1 MSSPQPTN
9 SPDERG
15 SPATD
20 SADAPGSDSRSGI
33 GGASWRRNASW
44 LVPCMIALLVFL
56 FGDNVTDR
64 FVPADAPGDGSAGK
78 PGGDPAEAEDRF
90 HATYSFRTA
99 PFIHP
104 KIVGDL
110 VGSLADAGDQVVAIN
125 LLDSQDSNR
134 YYGEIFVT
142 PQTDPL
148 VPSWP
153 WLYALDGE
161 PYAAAPPGSI
171 RGQELFAYR
180 YVGST
185 PSGLDVLHYTY
196 SGGGSGLF
204 SSVVFVRIESDVGV
218 DYGRPAGVHHAQGP
232 VGPEIRRR
240 ELIRMV
246 GRIPLGDR
254 WQGTIEVVGNDV
266 VVRGRDLAERCE
278 VGGVSVMEA
287 VEMDYFMDVDCKEGD
302 PESPPLARVYEAP
315 ARH

>member
-1 MSSPQPTN
+1 MSSPQPTD
-9 SPDERG
+9 SPVERR

-20 SADAPGSDSRSGI
+20 SADAPSSDSRSGI
-33 GGASWRRNASW
+33 GAAWRRNASW

-64 FVPADAPGDGSAGK
+64 FVPADAAGDGSAGK
-78 PGGDPAEAEDRF
+78 PGGDPADGEDRF

-204 SSVVFVRIESDVGV
+204 NSVVFVRIESDVGV

-302 PESPPLARVYEAP
+302 PESPPPARVYEAP